1 MWIVESASM
10 FNLPMAVLRL
20 RSPAD
25 SILSVF
31 VGEAIFIFVGEKIC
45 FALGDIHILLKHMFL
60 DILTPYFLG
69 VVDKLCWQDKVGR
82 LSKHVHFLPTFIL
95 EKCQPRG
102 VGGQKRLKSCQR
114 GMWTAP
120 KYLCKYKYNLINNTK
135 RIQKLSFSASYL

>member
-45 FALGDIHILLKHMFL
+45 FGPFIYYVSTFL
-60 DILTPYFLG
+60 DIF
-69 VVDKLCWQDKVGR
+69 
-82 LSKHVHFLPTFIL
+82 
-95 EKCQPRG
+95 
-102 VGGQKRLKSCQR
+102 
-114 GMWTAP
+114 
-120 KYLCKYKYNLINNTK
+120 
-135 RIQKLSFSASYL
+135 